1 MAHNIE
7 NELKSQNQMDENVKN
22 IEKLPIIESSSQQ
35 KSTQNCHTYGGRS
48 YGHENSNCR
57 LLFVSKYVR
66 LELRLCKEQKIYD
79 YVYSST

>member
-66 LELRLCKEQKIYD
+66 LELRLCKAQKIYD